1 MEVFAMKKKRIATID
16 RETKETKISLEL
28 SIDGEGKAEI
38 STGIPFLD
46 HMLILLAKHGLFDL
60 TISAKGDLEVDI
72 HHTNEDIGLVLGE
85 AFRKALKVKK
95 GIRRFGFSYV
105 PMDEA
110 LGRAVLDFSGRA
122 YFSLDSQIELPA
134 PLEKDKYD
142 YETAKHFC
150 KSFADRAGLTLH
162 LDVLKG
168 NEFHHIVEALFKA
181 LGKALDEATQIDP
194 RIKGIPSTKGTL

>member
-1 MEVFAMKKKRIATID
+1 MKEKRIARIT

-28 SIDGEGKAEI
+28 NIDGEGKTTVN
-38 STGIPFLD
+38 TGIPFLD
-46 HMLILLAKHGLFDL
+46 HMLILLGKHGLFDL
-60 TISAKGDLEVDI
+60 TISARGDLQVDI

-85 AFRKALKVKK
+85 AFRKALGKKK

-110 LGRAVLDFSGRA
+110 LARVVLDFSGRA
-122 YFSLDSQIELPA
+122 YFSFDSQIKLPA

-142 YETAKHFC
+142 YETAKHFW
-150 KSFADRAGLTLH
+150 KSFTDQAGLTLH

-168 NEFHHIVEALFKA
+168 TDFHHITEALFKA
-181 LGKALDEATQIDP
+181 LGKALGEATGINP
-194 RIKGIPSTKGTL
+194 RIKGIPSTKGIL